1 MNAPNVH
8 IMQRQVLGSVLGGVG
23 SIVSGLGSGINS
35 AVSGV
40 GAGVTS
46 GLGDI
51 TSAVL
56 PTITSYFFLY
66 VRFKYPVGV
75 RMENHFAADPPY
87 STFSS
92 SSTITS
98 TSSTITPT
106 SSAITSRS
114 TSSSVTSLS
123 SPTTA
128 SSSSTDILSSSASIY
143 TSTSDGVRETIT
155 AFVTPSASPSPSQSS
170 VSSANGFLNNKPL
183 EGFVFALC
191 GIVGIVILFLVT
203 TFALR
208 RSRRKRMLNE
218 ALSYEPT
225 TTHGYTGHTDRDVNE
240 KTRASYSSAGSSS
253 NELANGSV
261 IAGGYYSA
269 PGMGPQADHQYER
282 EYPAYAPPRSPNP
295 AYDNFRSYGSS
306 YNYNMSGPP
315 VMAGYIPPVQPAF
328 IQPIL
333 ASNSTRVPVPAMSP
347 DSAAAAASAVIH
359 V

>member
-1 MNAPNVH
+1 MDGPNVY
-8 IMQRQVLGSVLGGVG
+8 IMQRQVLGSVLGGLG
-23 SIVSGLGSGINS
+23 SVVSGLGSGIDS

-46 GLGDI
+46 GLGEI

-56 PTITSYFFLY
+56 PTITTPTSTSATSSSTSASST
-66 VRFKYPVGV
+66 P
-75 RMENHFAADPPY
+75 
-87 STFSS
+87 TFSS

-106 SSAITSRS
+106 SSTITSRS
-114 TSSSVTSLS
+114 TSSSVASSS
-123 SPTTA
+123 SPTTT
-128 SSSSTDILSSSASIY
+128 SSSSTDNLSSSASIY

-155 AFVTPSASPSPSQSS
+155 AFVTPSASPSPSQSP
-170 VSSANGFLNNKPL
+170 VSNTNGFLNNKPL

-240 KTRASYSSAGSSS
+240 KIRASYSSAGSSS
-253 NELANGSV
+253 NGSGPPHSNGSV

-269 PGMGPQADHQYER
+269 PGMAPQAAHQYER
-282 EYPAYAPPRSPNP
+282 EYPAYAPRSPNP
-295 AYDNFRSYGSS
+295 AYDNSRSHGPS
-306 YNYNMSGPP
+306 YNYNMSGAP

-333 ASNSTRVPVPAMSP
+333 ATNSTRVPVPAMSP
-347 DSAAAAASAVIH
+347 DPVAAAESAV
-359 V
+359 